1 MNGDEKTLTAH
12 AAKKL
17 ATEHLRADGSSLTAS
32 RATRNQRF
40 GVWLVHYH
48 DPARPDE
55 RLDGGGLVVT
65 DAGQV
70 LSLSSVPGALDDLML
85 ALGLWPGREP
95 AEVFGVE
102 LGDRYDG
109 PVGTDAE
116 SLLLLA
122 DHDQGEAA
130 DLMAYAA
137 AMRPWPG
144 ALASEL
150 TKPYWA
156 ELRAFIRAE
165 RERGEVYPSKEK
177 MFAAFHLTP
186 FDDVK
191 VVVLGQDPYPN
202 PGQAMGLSFSV
213 PAGVQLPV
221 SLRNIHTAMRAEGLT
236 PPRDGDLT
244 GWTRQGI
251 LLLNTALT
259 VPRGGA
265 GQHLT
270 AWRPFTHAVISRLNA
285 REEPV
290 AFVLWGEKAQRVLRQ
305 GLVDAGRHPV
315 VTAPH
320 PAARGDAQRRFREA
334 GTFGRVNDALVR
346 LGHSPID
353 WEG

>member
-1 MNGDEKTLTAH
+1 M
-12 AAKKL
+12 
-17 ATEHLRADGSSLTAS
+17 
-32 RATRNQRF
+32 
-40 GVWLVHYH
+40 
-48 DPARPDE
+48 
-55 RLDGGGLVVT
+55 VT

-102 LGDRYDG
+102 LAVGYDG
-109 PVGTDAE
+109 PVGTDTE

-122 DHDQGEAA
+122 DHDQEEAA

-137 AMRPWPG
+137 AMRPWSG
-144 ALASEL
+144 AMKGEVE
-150 TKPYWA
+150 KPYWA
-156 ELRAFIRAE
+156 ELRAFVKSE
-165 RERGEVYPSKEK
+165 RGRGEVYPSQAK

-213 PAGVQLPV
+213 PAGVPLPV
-221 SLRNIHTAMRAEGLT
+221 SLRSIYAAMRAEGLT
-236 PPRDGDLT
+236 PPPDGDLA
-244 GWTRQGI
+244 GWARQGV

-265 GQHLT
+265 GRHLT
-270 AWRPFTHAVISRLNA
+270 VWRPFTDAVISRLNA

-290 AFVLWGEKAQRVLRQ
+290 VFVLWGEKAQRVLRR
-305 GLVDAGRHPV
+305 GLVDAERHPV

-334 GTFGRVNDALVR
+334 RTFGRVNDELIR
-346 LGHSPID
+346 LGRAPIV
-353 WEG
+353 WATI